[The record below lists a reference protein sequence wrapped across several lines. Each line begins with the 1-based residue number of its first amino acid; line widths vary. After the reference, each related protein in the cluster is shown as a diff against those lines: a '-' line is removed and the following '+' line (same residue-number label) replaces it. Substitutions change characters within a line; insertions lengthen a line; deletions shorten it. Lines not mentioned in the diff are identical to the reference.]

1 MRITLVRDDGKVNTM
16 RTLRIEQLVEQ
27 MKVETK
33 TQPVSKMREVLP
45 FMLPGDKNDYV
56 QKVPK
61 LIPAAAFFRKGGI
74 TTMSEYN
81 GIVMIQVNNL
91 SGRMEAD
98 EVKERVKEL
107 PQTYLAFTGS
117 SGKSVKVWVRFTYP
131 NDRLPTTSEEA
142 ELFHAHAYRL
152 AVKFY
157 QPQLPYDIEL
167 KVPSLEQYC
176 RLTFDPHLYFNPEAM
191 PIYMKQPAAMPGEV
205 TYRERVQTETSP
217 LQRLAPGYEKCNAL
231 SVLFEAAFARAL
243 DEETDYQPEGDK
255 QSLLINLAGHCFR
268 AGIPEEDTVRWSRA
282 HYRLPKDDTLVRGTV
297 RNVYR
302 TCEGFASKSSL
313 LPEQL
318 FVMQM
323 DEFMKRRYDFRFNQ
337 LTSQV
342 ECRERNSF
350 NFYFHPVDKR
360 LMASIAMN
368 AHYEGLKLWDKDV
381 VRYLNSDH
389 VPVYQPIEEFLYD
402 LPHWDGKDHIGDLAK
417 RVPCDHPHW
426 AQLFRRWFLSMIA
439 HWRGMGKNH
448 ANSTSPILIGPQA
461 YRKSTFCRLILPP
474 CLQAYYTDSID
485 FSRKRDAELY
495 LNRFLLIN
503 MDEFDQIGINQQ
515 SFLKHILQKP
525 VVNTRRPNASA
536 VEELRRYASFIG
548 TSNHKDL
555 LTDTSGSRRFIGVE
569 VTGVIDVV
577 RPIDYE
583 QLYAQAMA
591 LLRSNERYWF
601 DEKEEAIMT
610 EANREFEQSPAIEQL
625 FQVYYRVAEEE
636 EEGEWLLAA
645 DILQRIQKASKMKI
659 SSGQVNYFG
668 RILQK
673 LGVKS
678 FIVND
683 QVRDVKTLSGGES
696 FVAALAMA
704 LGMADM
710 IQDSRGSVHIDTMF
724 IDEGFGALSEETRNQ
739 AIAVLNELS
748 GGKRLVGIISHVS
761 ELKAQVGTKLVVTR
775 TDKGSH
781 AHWEMD

>member
-33 TQPVSKMREVLP
+33 AQPVSKMREVLP

-91 SGRMEAD
+91 SGHMEAD

-131 NDRLPTTSEEA
+131 NDLLPTTSEEA

-152 AVKFY
+152 AVKYY

-176 RLTFDPHLYFNPEAM
+176 RLTFDPNLYFNPEAM

-282 HYRLPKDDTLVRGTV
+282 HYRLPKDDTLVRETV

-350 NFYFHPVDKR
+350 NFYFRPVDKR
-360 LMASIAMN
+360 LMASITMN
-368 AHYEGLKLWDKDV
+368 AQYEGLKLWDKDV

-389 VPVYQPIEEFLYD
+389 VPLYQPVEEFLYD
-402 LPHWDGKDHIGDLAK
+402 LPRWNGKDYIGNLAK
-417 RVPCDHPHW
+417 RVPCDHPYW
-426 AQLFRRWFLSMIA
+426 TQLFRRWFLSMVA

-569 VTGVIDVV
+569 VTGVIDVST
-577 RPIDYE
+577 
-583 QLYAQAMA
+583 
-591 LLRSNERYWF
+591 LL
-601 DEKEEAIMT
+601 IMNNCMRRQWHCCVVMNAT
-610 EANREFEQSPAIEQL
+610 GLMR
-625 FQVYYRVAEEE
+625 R
-636 EEGEWLLAA
+636 
-645 DILQRIQKASKMKI
+645 
-659 SSGQVNYFG
+659 
-668 RILQK
+668 
-673 LGVKS
+673 
-678 FIVND
+678 
-683 QVRDVKTLSGGES
+683 
-696 FVAALAMA
+696 
-704 LGMADM
+704 
-710 IQDSRGSVHIDTMF
+710 
-724 IDEGFGALSEETRNQ
+724 
-739 AIAVLNELS
+739 
-748 GGKRLVGIISHVS
+748 KRLS
-761 ELKAQVGTKLVVTR
+761 
-775 TDKGSH
+775 
-781 AHWEMD
+781 

>member
-1 MRITLVRDDGKVNTM
+1 MRITQIRDDGKVNTM
-16 RTLRIEQLVEQ
+16 RTLKIEQLVEQ
-27 MKVETK
+27 LKVETK
-33 TQPVSKMREVLP
+33 AQLVSNMREVLP
-45 FMLPGDKNDYV
+45 YILPGDKNDYV
-56 QKVPK
+56 RKVPK
-61 LIPAAAFFRKGGI
+61 LLPAAAFVRRNGI
-74 TTMSEYN
+74 VQMDEYN
-81 GIVMIQVNNL
+81 GLVMIQVNNL
-91 SGRMEAD
+91 SGPMEAD
-98 EVKERVKEL
+98 EIKERVKEI

-117 SGKSVKVWVRFTYP
+117 SGKSVKIWVRFTYP
-131 NDRLPTTSEEA
+131 NDLLPDSRDEA

-157 QPQLPYDIEL
+157 QPQLPFDIDL
-167 KVPSLEQYC
+167 KEPSLEQYC
-176 RLTFDPHLYFNPEAM
+176 RLTFDPNLYFNPESM
-191 PIYMKQPAAMPGEV
+191 PIYMKQPTVMPGET
-205 TYRERVQTETSP
+205 TYREQVQAEISP
-217 LQRLAPGYEKCNAL
+217 LQRLAPGYEKHEAL

-243 DEETDYQPEGDK
+243 DEQKGYQPGDDI
-255 QSLLINLAGHCFR
+255 QSLLISLAGHCFR

-282 HYRLPKDDTLVRGTV
+282 HYHLPKDELLIRETV
-297 RNVYR
+297 KNVYR
-302 TCEGFASKSSL
+302 TCEGFADKSSL

-323 DEFMKRRYDFRFNQ
+323 DEFMKRRYEFRFNQ

-350 NFYFHPVDKR
+350 NFYFRPVNKR
-360 LMASIAMN
+360 LMASITMN
-368 AHYEGLKLWDKDV
+368 AQYEGLKLWDKDV

-389 VPVYQPIEEFLYD
+389 VPIYQPIEEFLYD

-417 RVPCDHPHW
+417 RVPCDNPHW
-426 AQLFRRWFLSMIA
+426 ALLFRRWFLSMVA
-439 HWRGMGKNH
+439 HWRGMSKNH

-485 FSRKRDAELY
+485 FGRKRDAELY

-503 MDEFDQIGINQQ
+503 MDEFDQIGLNQQ

-569 VTGVIDVV
+569 VTGVIDVT
-577 RPIDYE
+577 RPIDYD

-591 LLRSNERYWF
+591 ALYSNERYWF
-601 DEKEEAIMT
+601 DDKEEAMMT

-625 FQVYYRVAEEE
+625 FLVYYRAAQDE

-645 DILQRIQKASKMKI
+645 DILQRIQKVSKMKF
-659 SSGQVNYFG
+659 SPGQVAYFG

-678 FIVND
+678 
-683 QVRDVKTLSGGES
+683 RRKTYGVYYHV
-696 FVAALAMA
+696 VAV
-704 LGMADM
+704 
-710 IQDSRGSVHIDTMF
+710 SPV
-724 IDEGFGALSEETRNQ
+724 DE
-739 AIAVLNELS
+739 
-748 GGKRLVGIISHVS
+748 
-761 ELKAQVGTKLVVTR
+761 
-775 TDKGSH
+775 
-781 AHWEMD
+781 